1 MKENL
6 RKLVFCLII
15 LAVTIPFTS
24 CGNSSGSQA
33 KNEQEEDPGVPVETA
48 KVIQGS
54 ISATYSGSASL
65 EAEAEAEV
73 VAKVSGVVKEIFVE
87 EGHLVKADQMLARL
101 DDEQFRLEF
110 NQAKA
115 RLEQLA
121 KDFERNEN
129 LLKNKI
135 TSQEAYEKSKS
146 EYHSQKASCDLA
158 QLRLDYTEIKAPING
173 IVSLRHI
180 KVGNMV
186 NSNQPTFHITDF
198 DPLLAVL
205 HIPEREMRKLQ
216 IGYPASLSADA
227 LPGDEFNGEILRISP
242 VVNASTGT
250 VKVTVVVDDRS
261 RQLKPGMFTRVQII
275 YDTRENTLL
284 VPKNAVMTEDS
295 ESSVFV
301 VNEDT
306 VSKRIVDIGYNNAT
320 HTEILSGLNA
330 GDTIVSTGLSS
341 LKDGSKVNIVNQ

>member
-6 RKLVFCLII
+6 RKLIFCLII
-15 LAVTIPFTS
+15 FAFTLPFIS

-33 KNEQEEDPGVPVETA
+33 NNEQEEDPGVPVETA

-54 ISATYSGSASL
+54 ISATYTGSASL

-87 EGHLVKADQMLARL
+87 EGHLVKADQILAKL
-101 DDEQFRLEF
+101 DDEQFILEF

-121 KDFERNEN
+121 KEFERNEN

-135 TSQEAYEKSKS
+135 TSQEAYEKTKS
-146 EYHSQKASCDLA
+146 EYHSQKAACDLA
-158 QLRLDYTEIKAPING
+158 QLRLDYTEIKAPISG
-173 IVSLRHI
+173 IISLRHI

-186 NSNQPTFHITDF
+186 NSNQPTFQITDF

-205 HIPEREMRKLQ
+205 HIPEKEMSKLQ

-227 LPGDEFNGEILRISP
+227 LPGVEFQGEILRISP

-250 VKVTVVVDDRS
+250 VKVTVVVDDRT

-275 YDTRENTLL
+275 YDTHENTLL

-306 VSKRIVDIGYNNAT
+306 VSKRIVEIGYINAT
-320 HTEILSGLNA
+320 HTEILSGLNVD
-330 GDTIVSTGLSS
+330 DTIVSTGLSS
-341 LKDGSKVNIVNQ
+341 LKDGSKVNIVSQ

>member
-1 MKENL
+1 MSV
-6 RKLVFCLII
+6 KLKKLISFLII
-15 LAVTIPFTS
+15 AAVIILFNS
-24 CGNSSGSQA
+24 CGNSSNSQA
-33 KNEQEEDPGVPVETA
+33 NNEQEEDPGVPVETA

-54 ISATYSGSASL
+54 ISATYTGSASL

-73 VAKVSGVVKEIFVE
+73 VAKVGGVVKEIFVE
-87 EGHLVKADQMLARL
+87 EGHLVKADQVLAKL
-101 DDEQFRLEF
+101 DDEQFLLEL

-121 KDFERNEN
+121 KEFERNEN

-135 TSQEAYEKSKS
+135 TSQEAYEKTKS
-146 EYHSQKASCDLA
+146 EYHSQKAACDLA
-158 QLRLDYTEIKAPING
+158 QLRLDYTEIKAPISG
-173 IVSLRHI
+173 IISLRHI

-205 HIPEREMRKLQ
+205 YIPEKEMSKLQ
-216 IGYPASLSADA
+216 IGYPANLSADA
-227 LPGDEFNGEILRISP
+227 LPGVEFQGEILRISP

-250 VKVTVVVDDRS
+250 VKVTVVVDDRT

-275 YDTRENTLL
+275 YDTHENILL
-284 VPKNAVMTEDS
+284 VPKNAVVTEDS

-301 VNEDT
+301 VNEDI
-306 VSKRIVDIGYNNAT
+306 VSKKIVEIGYNNAT
-320 HTEILSGLNA
+320 HTEILSGLDV

-341 LKDGSKVNIVNQ
+341 LKDGSKVNIVSQ

>member
-6 RKLVFCLII
+6 RKVIICLII
-15 LAVTIPFTS
+15 FAFTIPFIS

-33 KNEQEEDPGVPVETA
+33 NNEQEEDPGVPVETA

-54 ISATYSGSASL
+54 ISATYTGSASL
-65 EAEAEAEV
+65 EAEAESEV

-87 EGHLVKADQMLARL
+87 EGYAVKADQVLAKL
-101 DDEQFRLEF
+101 DDEQFTLEF
-110 NQAKA
+110 NQAKT

-121 KDFERNEN
+121 KEFERNEN

-135 TSQEAYEKSKS
+135 TSQEAYEKTKS
-146 EYHSQKASCDLA
+146 EYHSQKAACDLA
-158 QLRLDYTEIKAPING
+158 QLRLDYAEIKAPISG

-186 NSNQPTFHITDF
+186 NINQPTFHITDF

-205 HIPEREMRKLQ
+205 HIPEKEMRKLQ
-216 IGYPASLSADA
+216 IGYPSSLTADA
-227 LPGDEFNGEILRISP
+227 LPDAEFNGEILRISP

-250 VKVTVVVDDRS
+250 VKVTVVVDDRT
-261 RQLKPGMFTRVQII
+261 RQLKPGMFTRIQII

-284 VPKNAVMTEDS
+284 VPKNAVITEDS

-306 VSKRIVDIGYNNAT
+306 VSKKIVEIGYINAT
-320 HTEILSGLNA
+320 HTEILSGLNV

-341 LKDGSKVNIVNQ
+341 LKDGSKVNVVSQ

>member
-1 MKENL
+1 MSV
-6 RKLVFCLII
+6 KLKKLILFLII
-15 LAVTIPFTS
+15 AAVIILFNS
-24 CGNSSGSQA
+24 CGNSSNSQA
-33 KNEQEEDPGVPVETA
+33 NNEQEEDPGVPVETA

-54 ISATYSGSASL
+54 ISATYTGSASL

-73 VAKVSGVVKEIFVE
+73 VAKVGGVVKEIYVE
-87 EGHLVKADQMLARL
+87 ESDSVKADQLLAKL
-101 DDEQFRLEF
+101 DDEQFLLEL

-115 RLEQLA
+115 RLEQLS
-121 KDFERNEN
+121 KEFERNEN

-135 TSQEAYEKSKS
+135 TSQEAYEKTKS
-146 EYHSQKASCDLA
+146 EYHSQKAACDLA
-158 QLRLDYTEIKAPING
+158 QLRLDYTEIKAPISG
-173 IVSLRHI
+173 IISLRHI

-205 HIPEREMRKLQ
+205 HIPEKEMSKLQ
-216 IGYPASLSADA
+216 IGYPAHLSADA
-227 LPGDEFNGEILRISP
+227 LPGVEFQGEILRISP

-250 VKVTVVVDDRS
+250 VKVTVVVDDRT

-275 YDTRENTLL
+275 YDTHKNTLL

-301 VNEDT
+301 VDEDI
-306 VSKRIVDIGYNNAT
+306 VSKRIVEIGYNNAT
-320 HTEILSGLNA
+320 HTEILSGLNV

-341 LKDGSKVNIVNQ
+341 LKDGSKVNVVSQ